1 MNIQSYT
8 NHSIICYDVLVN
20 LNFGAKNMKKKD
32 ICIEIISILLV
43 AKKPIIIEHIAGKI
57 GVSNKTIRNYM
68 ESDNFNTMLG
78 HCKIVKKQN
87 VGVVLEGTDLDKNSI
102 KQKIDEFN
110 HGNSSYVPQISLH
123 ERQAYI
129 LGILFRNRSTYTT
142 QLFADELYVSKTT
155 IVNDLIN
162 IEDWLVS
169 HNLKLKK
176 KQNQGLWISGN
187 ETNCRKAMKELFFDR
202 NIKIKLMKDTFD
214 FEILDKIDY
223 RINLNFFKRFIH
235 FFPEINILHIQQILG
250 AAEQK
255 LGFYFT
261 DECFASLILHIT
273 VSVIRMKNGKI
284 LGEIKN
290 METVCFTP
298 EFFLAKDMVTALTS
312 NYKILVPES
321 EEISLCLQLLTS
333 QRQVECNSTAYFNQ
347 IYQKY
352 ATLVK
357 KLITNISNQ
366 LAIELIDDDRLLKG
380 LALHLDVAIRRSKLG
395 VNPENPMLDKIKV
408 QFTSIYVSVLT
419 CIRELEVDENIT
431 LNEDEVGYIVL
442 HIGAAIER
450 KKRKNKYNTFIICAS
465 GIGTSQLVASRL
477 AREFEELNIIDV
489 LPVFEINENLIKKV
503 DIIISTLRLPF
514 KDEKIIIINNWVD
527 KFDILTI
534 RNYIEKHPLS
544 TGNKETFETKL
555 YIEKDLIFFEN
566 KLIHKETLL
575 KKYAAILEERG
586 YVLSGYFESMLAREC
601 RASTSIGGKGVA
613 IPHGQEDLIIKPGIM
628 VIRTDKPCNWNED
641 YVDLIFILAIKFQD
655 IKETRSFFKTFFK
668 ILDDDILLKNLRLL
682 KSEAEFEKVFKV
694 SGDGSEAYGLVTADH

>member
-1 MNIQSYT
+1 
-8 NHSIICYDVLVN
+8 
-20 LNFGAKNMKKKD
+20 MKKND
-32 ICIEIISILLV
+32 ICIEIISILL
-43 AKKPIIIEHIAGKI
+43 ASKTPITIAHIAEKI

-78 HCKIVKKQN
+78 HCNIIKKQN
-87 VGVVLEGTDLDKNSI
+87 VGVVLEGTDLEKNSI
-102 KQKIDEFN
+102 KRKMDEFN
-110 HGNSSYVPQISLH
+110 PDNSSYIPQISLQ

-129 LGILFRNRSTYTT
+129 LGILFRNRGTYTT
-142 QLFADELYVSKTT
+142 QLFADDLYVSKTT
-155 IVNDLIN
+155 IVNDLTS
-162 IEDWLVS
+162 IEDWLVI

-187 ETNCRKAMKELFFDR
+187 EINCRKAMKELFFDN
-202 NIKIKLMKDTFD
+202 NIKINPMKEPFD
-214 FEILDKIDY
+214 FEILNKIDY
-223 RINLNFFKRFIH
+223 RITLNFFKRFIH
-235 FFPEINILHIQQILG
+235 FFPEINVLHIQQIFG
-250 AAEQK
+250 DAEQQ

-273 VSVIRMKNGKI
+273 ISIVRIKNGKI
-284 LGEIKN
+284 LGEVKN
-290 METVCFTP
+290 MESVYSTR
-298 EFFLAKDMVTALTS
+298 EFFLANDMVATLTS

-321 EEISLCLQLLTS
+321 EKITLCLQLLTS
-333 QRQVECNSTAYFNQ
+333 QRQVECNSTEYFNQ
-347 IYQKY
+347 IYQQY

-366 LAIELIDDDRLLKG
+366 LAIDLIDDDRLLKG

-395 VNPENPMLDKIKV
+395 VNPENPILDKIKV

-431 LNEDEVGYIVL
+431 LNEDEIGYIVL

-450 KKRKNKYNTFIICAS
+450 KKRKTKYNAFIICAS
-465 GIGTSQLVASRL
+465 GIGSSQLVASRL
-477 AREFEELNIIDV
+477 EREFEELNILDV
-489 LPVFEINENLIKKV
+489 LPAFEINESLINKA

-527 KFDILTI
+527 TFDILTI

-544 TGNKETFETKL
+544 TVNKETFETKL
-555 YIEKDLIFFEN
+555 YITKDLIFFEN
-566 KLIHKETLL
+566 KLTHKETLL

-586 YVLSGYFESMLAREC
+586 YVLSGYFESMLARER

-613 IPHGQEDLIIKPGIM
+613 IPHGQEDLIIKPSIL
-628 VIRTDKPCNWNED
+628 VIRTDKPCNWNGD
-641 YVDLIFILAIKFQD
+641 YVDLIFILALKFQD

-682 KSEAEFEKVFKV
+682 KSEEEIEKVFRLTRE
-694 SGDGSEAYGLVTADH
+694 GCEAYGPVTANN